1 MGTLADSLFNVLM
14 SWVRA
19 LVNSIWALFTTDH
32 MTLLEFLGKN
42 WVMLVVIMLA
52 AGLVIDW
59 LVWLVR
65 WKPYHLW
72 ARRVRRFLHLPSPEE
87 EEEEERKQR
96 KKAKRQPSA
105 PVEEEQWDESDEEQW
120 LPLEQPRL
128 DARQEQEVMRQAES
142 VPDAELGAYPGMKY
156 GAQAAPR
163 ENMESTQRYA
173 AVHSEGPGAAEVE
186 RRKAEIAAWQLQMQE
201 EARQKAEAERAAREE
216 EQRRIAAQKAYEE
229 EQRRIA
235 AQKAYEEEQRRI
247 AAQKAY
253 EEEQRRIAAQK
264 AYEEEQRRIAAQ
276 KAYEEEQRRIAAQKA
291 YEDEQARLAQEEY
304 QRQMAEYERQKAQYE
319 QDMARYRQEKAAYD
333 AQMAQQSQQNA
344 AETPS
349 ARRRRAPQRPMTY
362 SDYVSGETVENLPD
376 PPRWPQVQQAAEQT
390 RTAAEKSAKT
400 KKQGGL
406 MGRMA
411 KLIEEEDENDVS
423 GIASLPPR
431 VNVQDAYR
439 PAKTPQK
446 TRKR

>member
-52 AGLVIDW
+52 AGLVMDW

-87 EEEEERKQR
+87 EAEEERKQR

-128 DARQEQEVMRQAES
+128 DAQQEQEVMRQAES

-235 AQKAYEEEQRRI
+235 AQKAYE
-247 AAQKAY
+247 
-253 EEEQRRIAAQK
+253 
-264 AYEEEQRRIAAQ
+264 
-276 KAYEEEQRRIAAQKA
+276 
-291 YEDEQARLAQEEY
+291 DEQARLAQEEY

-319 QDMARYRQEKAAYD
+319 QDMARYRQEKAVYD
-333 AQMAQQSQQNA
+333 AQMAQQSQQNT
-344 AETPS
+344 AETTS

-390 RTAAEKSAKT
+390 RTAAEKPAKA

-406 MGRMA
+406 MGHVA

-431 VNVQDAYR
+431 VDVHDAYR

>member
-1 MGTLADSLFNVLM
+1 MGPLADSLFNVLM

-229 EQRRIA
+229 EQRRAA

-247 AAQKAY
+247 AAQKAC
-253 EEEQRRIAAQK
+253 EDEQRRIAAQK
-264 AYEEEQRRIAAQ
+264 AC
-276 KAYEEEQRRIAAQKA
+276 
-291 YEDEQARLAQEEY
+291 EDEQARLAQEEY
-304 QRQMAEYERQKAQYE
+304 QRQLAEYERQKAQYE

-333 AQMAQQSQQNA
+333 AQMAQQSQQNT
-344 AETPS
+344 AETTS
-349 ARRRRAPQRPMTY
+349 VRRRRAPQRPMTY

-390 RTAAEKSAKT
+390 RTAAEKPAKA

-406 MGRMA
+406 MGHVA

-431 VNVQDAYR
+431 VDVHDAYR

>member
-52 AGLVIDW
+52 AGLVMDW

-72 ARRVRRFLHLPSPEE
+72 ARRVRRFLHLPSPEEE

-235 AQKAYEEEQRRI
+235 AQKAYEEEQRRA
-247 AAQKAY
+247 AAQKAC
-253 EEEQRRIAAQK
+253 ED
-264 AYEEEQRRIAAQ
+264 
-276 KAYEEEQRRIAAQKA
+276 EQRRIAAQKA

-304 QRQMAEYERQKAQYE
+304 QRQLAEYERQKAQYE

-333 AQMAQQSQQNA
+333 AQMAQQSQQNT

-390 RTAAEKSAKT
+390 RTAAEKPAKA

-406 MGRMA
+406 MGHVA

-431 VNVQDAYR
+431 VDVHDAYR

>member
-42 WVMLVVIMLA
+42 WVMPVVIMLA
-52 AGLVIDW
+52 AGLVMDW

-105 PVEEEQWDESDEEQW
+105 PAEEEQWDESDEEQW

-163 ENMESTQRYA
+163 ESMESTQRYA

-235 AQKAYEEEQRRI
+235 AQKAYEEEQRRA

-253 EEEQRRIAAQK
+253 EEEQRRIAVQK
-264 AYEEEQRRIAAQ
+264 AC
-276 KAYEEEQRRIAAQKA
+276 
-291 YEDEQARLAQEEY
+291 EDEQARLAQEEY

-390 RTAAEKSAKT
+390 RTAAEKPAKA

-431 VNVQDAYR
+431 VDVHDAYR

>member
-52 AGLVIDW
+52 AGLVMDW

-235 AQKAYEEEQRRI
+235 AQKAYEEEQRR
-247 AAQKAY
+247 AATQKAC
-253 EEEQRRIAAQK
+253 
-264 AYEEEQRRIAAQ
+264 
-276 KAYEEEQRRIAAQKA
+276 EEEQRRIAAQKA

-333 AQMAQQSQQNA
+333 AQMAQQSQQNT
-344 AETPS
+344 AETTS
-349 ARRRRAPQRPMTY
+349 VRRRRAPQRPMTY
-362 SDYVSGETVENLPD
+362 SDYVSGETVENLPA

-390 RTAAEKSAKT
+390 RTAAEKPAKA

-406 MGRMA
+406 MGHVA

-431 VNVQDAYR
+431 VDVHDAYR

-446 TRKR
+446 TGKR

>member
-52 AGLVIDW
+52 AGLVMDW

-128 DARQEQEVMRQAES
+128 DARQEQEVIRQAES

-216 EQRRIAAQKAYEE
+216 EQRRAAAQKAYEE
-229 EQRRIA
+229 EQRKIT
-235 AQKAYEEEQRRI
+235 
-247 AAQKAY
+247 
-253 EEEQRRIAAQK
+253 AQK

-344 AETPS
+344 AETTS

-390 RTAAEKSAKT
+390 RAAAEKPAKA

-406 MGRMA
+406 MGHVA

>member
-52 AGLVIDW
+52 AGLVMDW

-156 GAQAAPR
+156 GAQAVPR

-216 EQRRIAAQKAYEE
+216 EQRRA
-229 EQRRIA
+229 
-235 AQKAYEEEQRRI
+235 
-247 AAQKAY
+247 
-253 EEEQRRIAAQK
+253 
-264 AYEEEQRRIAAQ
+264 
-276 KAYEEEQRRIAAQKA
+276 AAQKA

-304 QRQMAEYERQKAQYE
+304 QRQLAEYERQKAQYE

-333 AQMAQQSQQNA
+333 AQMAQQSQQNT
-344 AETPS
+344 AETPA
-349 ARRRRAPQRPMTY
+349 ARRRRTPQRPMTY
-362 SDYVSGETVENLPD
+362 SDYVTGETVEKLPD

-390 RTAAEKSAKT
+390 RTAAEKPTKA

-406 MGRMA
+406 MGRVA

-431 VNVQDAYR
+431 VDVHDAYR

>member
-52 AGLVIDW
+52 AGLVMDW

-105 PVEEEQWDESDEEQW
+105 PVEEEQWDEPEEEQW

-229 EQRRIA
+229 EQRRA
-235 AQKAYEEEQRRI
+235 
-247 AAQKAY
+247 
-253 EEEQRRIAAQK
+253 
-264 AYEEEQRRIAAQ
+264 
-276 KAYEEEQRRIAAQKA
+276 AAQKA

-304 QRQMAEYERQKAQYE
+304 QRQLAEYERQKAQYE

-333 AQMAQQSQQNA
+333 AQMAQQSQQNT
-344 AETPS
+344 AETTS

-362 SDYVSGETVENLPD
+362 SDYVSGETVENLPA

-390 RTAAEKSAKT
+390 RTAAEKPAKA

-406 MGRMA
+406 MGRVA

-431 VNVQDAYR
+431 VDVHDAYR

>member
-52 AGLVIDW
+52 AGLVMDW

-229 EQRRIA
+229 EQRRAA

-253 EEEQRRIAAQK
+253 EEEQRRA
-264 AYEEEQRRIAAQ
+264 AAQ

-304 QRQMAEYERQKAQYE
+304 QRQLAEYERQKAQYE

-333 AQMAQQSQQNA
+333 AQMAQQSQQNT
-344 AETPS
+344 AETTS
-349 ARRRRAPQRPMTY
+349 VRRRRAPQRPMTY

-390 RTAAEKSAKT
+390 RTAAEKPAKA

-406 MGRMA
+406 MGRVA

-431 VNVQDAYR
+431 VDVHDAYR